1 MNLETLLT
9 HEQGFRLT
17 KATPL
22 QRAICRMRT
31 GQPLDDLAR
40 LPAVIEA
47 VGGAGAIAALATMA
61 GVVPA
66 IVVLLAA
73 IRSAK
78 SIIEAATA
86 FRATQTCDL
95 SGIREDEI
103 ARYSIISIDKDKA
116 RAIFE
121 HLVGALQASE
131 TLRATMIGE
140 PRAGSVF
147 IRQLSTGR
155 AVEIMVAAGRRA
167 GGALVARWS
176 AGFSYDEAPRGQGQ
190 EDGVVNLPDALTAV
204 RGRVLPGAQIGLPGS
219 PWAPRGP
226 IYDMFVD
233 RFGRPGADLLFI
245 VAKGPDMN
253 PTWWTRE
260 RCERLANDDP
270 RAHRTDVLAL
280 FADPEDSLLSSID
293 VETCTRQAP
302 LHLNPEPGM
311 EYVATLDPATRK
323 NAWTLIVLCQPK
335 EGRLKV
341 AFHKQW
347 QGSKSAPLRPR
358 AVLSEVAEL
367 IAPYGLKSAWTD
379 QASFDAL
386 YDLALEFQLQL
397 FLDDFTEAGWRG
409 VARQLE
415 KHVSEHTL
423 ELPPDGAMR
432 ADLLG
437 MQKKLTRLS
446 WTIWLP
452 TTNDGRHGDY
462 APALCLGIK
471 HAPSPPELVEL
482 PASYDPLEQRVLEQ
496 LRAKQSDPLRFA
508 ADELQRVFR

>member
-9 HEQGFRLT
+9 HEQGFRLS
-17 KATPL
+17 KATGL
-22 QRAICRMRT
+22 QRAICRAQT
-31 GQPLDDLAR
+31 GEPLGELAKI
-40 LPAVIEA
+40 PAVIEA
-47 VGGAGAIAALATMA
+47 FGGLPAMAALAEMVGTA
-61 GVVPA
+61 PLV
-66 IVVLLAA
+66 VVLLAA

-78 SIIEAATA
+78 SIIEAAKA

-103 ARYSIISIDKDKA
+103 ARYSIISLDKDKA

-131 TLRATMIGE
+131 LLRSTVIGE

-147 IRQLSTGR
+147 IRQISTGR
-155 AVEIMVAAGRRA
+155 AVEIMVSAGRRA

-176 AGFSYDEAPRGQGQ
+176 IGVSFDEAPRLQGQ
-190 EDGVVNLPDALTAV
+190 EDGVVNLPDALSAA
-204 RGRVLPGAQIGLPGS
+204 RGRLLPGAQLGLPGS

-226 IYDMFVD
+226 VYDMFVD
-233 RFGRPGADLLFI
+233 RFGRPAADLLFI

-253 PTWWTRE
+253 PSWWTPE
-260 RCERLANDDP
+260 RCAALEKDDA

-293 VETCTRQAP
+293 VEICTRKAP

-311 EYVATLDPATRK
+311 EYTATLDPATRK
-323 NAWTLIVLCQPK
+323 NAWTLVVLCQPT

-341 AFHKQW
+341 AFHHQW
-347 QGSKSAPLRPR
+347 KGSKSAPLKPGT
-358 AVLSEVAEL
+358 VLREIATML
-367 IAPYGLKSAWTD
+367 APYGTRDVWSD

-386 YDLALEFQLQL
+386 RDLADDAGLSLM
-397 FLDDFTEAGWRG
+397 LDDFSETSWRT
-409 VARQLE
+409 VARELE
-415 KHVSEHTL
+415 RHISEHTL

-471 HAPSPPELVEL
+471 HPPSPPSLVDL
-482 PASYDPLEQRVLEQ
+482 PADYDPLEHRVLEQ
-496 LRAKQSDPLRFA
+496 LRAQQSDPLRYA
-508 ADELQRVFR
+508 ADQLARTFR